1 MQSCWTTITSVLVS
15 SGADNAVLPKCFA
28 TLEKK
33 PKCAQGKIE
42 CTSFY
47 LFVLLSPKMIWWR
60 LRCSKEYMYIY
71 RYIYTT
77 IRYMY
82 MYIYLYHL
90 SCEPNHVIK
99 PIFHLS
105 VKIKC
110 YPSSANNQWP
120 QNQKVEPRHL
130 SLANTHAQLKAKPEL
145 ANTWT
150 TSSCV
155 ACIHV
160 WHLSEFGGNHPVC
173 RPGLLQSPALLAVC
187 TGGEGGWWS
196 VNSQPE
202 NCNWKNMK
210 RSQIWPVRDVVTNH
224 SKGRMEFRWDKALA
238 SLCPAT
244 NELHSQLTQT

>member
-47 LFVLLSPKMIWWR
+47 LFVLLSPKMIWWC

-77 IRYMY
+77 IQYMY

-110 YPSSANNQWP
+110 YPSFANNQWP
-120 QNQKVEPRHL
+120 QNQKVVPRHL
-130 SLANTHAQLKAKPEL
+130 SLANTHAQLKVKPGL
-145 ANTWT
+145 ANTWV
-150 TSSCV
+150 TSS
-155 ACIHV
+155 CIHV
-160 WHLSEFGGNHPVC
+160 WHLSEFGGNDPVC

-187 TGGEGGWWS
+187 TGREGGWWS
-196 VNSQPE
+196 VNRQPE
-202 NCNWKNMK
+202 NVTERTWKEAKYDPCVMW
-210 RSQIWPVRDVVTNH
+210 SQNH
-224 SKGRMEFRWDKALA
+224 SKGRMEVKGGQGPCLIVP
-238 SLCPAT
+238 C
-244 NELHSQLTQT
+244 H